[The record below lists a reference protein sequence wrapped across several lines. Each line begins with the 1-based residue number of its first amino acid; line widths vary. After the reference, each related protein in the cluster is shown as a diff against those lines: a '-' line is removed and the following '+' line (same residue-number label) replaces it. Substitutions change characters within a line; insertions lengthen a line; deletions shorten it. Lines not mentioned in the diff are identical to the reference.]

1 MKITKEIRTLIKQAF
16 CEDAPQGDFT
26 SHYFVEKKDT
36 SAVLIAKQSGIL
48 CGIDLA
54 AACFKY
60 ADKKILFTKC
70 QPDGAVI
77 EKGMELARI
86 KGNSLKILLAER
98 VALNFLQFLS
108 GIASKTN
115 TFVKKIEKTDTRIL
129 DTRKT
134 LPGYRTLSKYAVACG
149 GGTNHRQSLS
159 SMVLV
164 KENHL
169 HGLTIDQLK
178 NKIKALRKK
187 NKKISIEFEA
197 ENKEQVESFLSLPI
211 NMIMLDNMTNTNM
224 KECVRL
230 RNKINH
236 TILLEASGNMCLESV
251 LPTAKTGVDFISVG
265 ALTHSV
271 EAVDISLLIY

>member
-1 MKITKEIRTLIKQAF
+1 MKITKEIKQLIKQAF
-16 CEDAPQGDFT
+16 REDAPKGDIT
-26 SHYFVEKKDT
+26 SRYFVENKEA

-60 ADKKILFTKC
+60 ADKKISFTKL
-70 QPDGAVI
+70 QPDGAEI

-86 KGNSLKILLAER
+86 KGNHLKILLAER

-108 GIASKTN
+108 GIATKTR
-115 TFVKKIEKTDTRIL
+115 TFVKKIEKTNTKIL

-134 LPGYRTLSKYAVACG
+134 LPGYRVLSKYAVVCG

-169 HGLTIDQLK
+169 HGLSLEQLK
-178 NKIKALRKK
+178 NKIKTLRRR
-187 NKKISIEFEA
+187 NRKISIEFEA
-197 ENKEQVESFLSLPI
+197 ENKEQVANFLTLPI
-211 NMIMLDNMTNTNM
+211 NMLMLDNMSNTEM
-224 KECVRL
+224 KECVAL

-236 TILLEASGNMCLESV
+236 KILLEASGNMSLETI
-251 LPTAKTGVDFISVG
+251 LPAAKTGVDFISVG

-271 EAVDISLLIY
+271 EAFDISLLVY